1 MTIWRVLKV
10 VSLTLIVAAIPAI
23 FIFFSSL
30 WTVRVTAE
38 AERKEDALVILADD
52 VLFAKNRHAR
62 VDSLDP
68 ARNRR
73 PARMPVI
80 ELAEP
85 GELLKPPLHI
95 RLPSCFGPEVMDD
108 PEKLRRYRAT
118 GYPYLFRIRQ
128 IEETRN
134 LIFARKVG
142 VTRLALLKSCLIA
155 TPFSDSC
162 GAWLD
167 GQSVGDEAVA
177 ELLET
182 KKLLEN
188 LDGELCWPQRELAG
202 SAPGENE

>member
-1 MTIWRVLKV
+1 MKIWRMLKL
-10 VSLTLIVAAIPAI
+10 VSLAFIIAAIPAI

-30 WTVRVTAE
+30 WTVQVTAE
-38 AERKEDALVILADD
+38 GERKEDALVILAED
-52 VLFAKNRHAR
+52 VLFATNRQSR
-62 VDSLDP
+62 VDILDR

-80 ELAEP
+80 ELAESV
-85 GELLKPPLHI
+85 ELPKPPLHI
-95 RLPSCFGPEVMDD
+95 RLPSCFGPEVIDD

-118 GYPYLFRIRQ
+118 GYPYLFRIGQ

-162 GAWLD
+162 DAWRA
-167 GQSVGDEAVA
+167 GQSVSDEAVA

-182 KKLLEN
+182 NKQLEN
-188 LDGELCWPQRELAG
+188 IDGELCWPQRELVG
-202 SAPGENE
+202 PAPVDN